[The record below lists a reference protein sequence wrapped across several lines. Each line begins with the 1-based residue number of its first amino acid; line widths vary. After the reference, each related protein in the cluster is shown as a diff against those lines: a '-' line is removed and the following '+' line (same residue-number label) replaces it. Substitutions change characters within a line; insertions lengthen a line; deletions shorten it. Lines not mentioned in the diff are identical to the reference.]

1 MPVKAAGH
9 QQDFNYMRKARF
21 SAMSSQLGGVSRGE
35 SPRCDCAAQGVRLCA
50 VLL

>member
-21 SAMSSQLGGVSRGE
+21 SAMSSQLGGFLVVKVL
-35 SPRCDCAAQGVRLCA
+35 GVTA
-50 VLL
+50 LLKE